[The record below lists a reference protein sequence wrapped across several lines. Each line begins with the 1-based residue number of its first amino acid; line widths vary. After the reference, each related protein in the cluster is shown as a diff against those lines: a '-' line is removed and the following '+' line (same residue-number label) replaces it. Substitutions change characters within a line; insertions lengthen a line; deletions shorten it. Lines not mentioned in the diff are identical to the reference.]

1 MTHKGCFSC
10 LGSHGP
16 RGMKGLEADK
26 MQERLRRRDRG
37 GQNAGTIASTQLC
50 RNEIRVLFTCI
61 MVAEVAMYASA
72 SALPPLLPLVRNP
85 AVYSLDARIATRE
98 LTLRKG
104 SPATIN
110 DLTGPFA

>member
-1 MTHKGCFSC
+1 
-10 LGSHGP
+10 
-16 RGMKGLEADK
+16 
-26 MQERLRRRDRG
+26 MQERLR
-37 GQNAGTIASTQLC
+37 

-61 MVAEVAMYASA
+61 MVAEVAVYASA

-110 DLTGPFA
+110 DLTGSFA

>member
-1 MTHKGCFSC
+1 
-10 LGSHGP
+10 
-16 RGMKGLEADK
+16 
-26 MQERLRRRDRG
+26 MQGRVR
-37 GQNAGTIASTQLC
+37 
-50 RNEIRVLFTCI
+50 RNEKEYIPRNVLFTCI

-104 SPATIN
+104 SPATVN
-110 DLTGPFA
+110 DLTGSFAKYAYASKD